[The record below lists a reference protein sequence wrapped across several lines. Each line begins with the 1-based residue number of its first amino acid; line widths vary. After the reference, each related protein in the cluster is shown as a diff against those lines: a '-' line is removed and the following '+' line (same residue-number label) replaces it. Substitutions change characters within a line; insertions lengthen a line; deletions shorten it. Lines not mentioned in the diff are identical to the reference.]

1 MAKNKE
7 VDFESMDYDDF
18 GSEFNFDDDFDAE
31 PGSVPSDRS
40 PMGIAKYA
48 MSGAIDHVTDTNNIK
63 QFMKSALPSDYG
75 NAFALADTVGDLGN
89 KIYGDVARELRPLT
103 QEVKKVAKKAMPIL
117 KGIMPDSLAE
127 RLDDFLSERERN
139 DGPSQEE
146 MMETSIQGTLAEIFK
161 AQAEQQDEAAKK
173 ETVDREVKNA
183 VDMKYQNDSLVSL
196 SGMTVELKKLTS
208 YQENITI
215 NWQRKT
221 LELQLRQFFIQKE
234 SLEEQKKINAII
246 QTNLEGILKN
256 TSLPDY
262 LKLTRTESVK
272 QQLRVRASNAIINGV
287 ANSKPVEWIRNVGKN
302 VGAATKK
309 KVTELKDEFVNI
321 LGMIDQGLET
331 AEIASDT
338 GQDPV
343 ELVANMMGGSAAAKI
358 LAKAVVPLR
367 ERLNKKQGIVKFG
380 RWVNNRI
387 MNIPAYMKKNAAEGR
402 FEDKGF
408 GLGKVAE
415 ILNESVR
422 MADNKDTIVGY
433 NHEDVDAPAIFDNK
447 VKRSI
452 VDVIPGYL
460 SQILQTNQQLLSTQI
475 EIAGA
480 HGIDA
485 EDKVDSKGNV
495 TALGL
500 KSRNGKI
507 DTKLW
512 DWELNKFRNRN
523 AIRSDIGRKLTD
535 HESRYK
541 AEEEMTKIIN
551 DQINYVNEDLDPE
564 DGYKYIDMTEEM
576 KVKLANQLIRNQM
589 NNVPLDENTVAQ
601 MQKMEYWDELGV
613 YSKEEKEQFA
623 NWFLSLGISKK
634 DLKKVK
640 GYGPE
645 ALKKHLENI
654 TKGNGVHLGKVNK
667 LIKSVG
673 EATSHIRNKEDVLQE
688 IVNLYGP
695 EVWEKIRG
703 ITPTGQ
709 VDEEASVDA
718 NNFMKQTRYDPND
731 DEVDEVKRW
740 LSVPNLSK
748 KTRKMINEYI
758 EATAQLNLINKNGP
772 ARPEESKPLKEKVMR
787 LRGIITSELNK
798 AGNSFANG
806 GVVRTRYFAEGG
818 KVEED
823 NVIHV
828 DSAGTAY
835 TGGYTGD
842 GAKWQE
848 ADAKVHAGEVVFSQ
862 DDVERMGGVE
872 NVEAIRKGGLGI
884 FSKLKGLF
892 GDKELDEAKDAI
904 ERRKILNERNKSER
918 DIQAERLRM
927 ERKRDRNRL
936 KQTRENTIE
945 ENVAR
950 ITAILQKGIPL
961 GKFVEFAGKGGDDN
975 IPWYMRSIGSVMS
988 DLAAIPFKAA
998 AGGVNLTTKAFKL
1011 GGGFLAGAG
1020 ELIFKGLEKAKE
1032 EGKKVKTAVSEFA
1045 AEQLDKMDVWVKG
1058 EGKARLSAILLKAGE
1073 YYNAK
1078 GEKITSWGQLKD
1090 PIFQY
1095 QDGVLTKVFDPS
1107 EIKDAFI
1114 YNYETG
1120 KNFLLSGV
1128 KNLGKFAFNRA
1139 KDIYSGAGFIGTI
1152 AAEVGKAVK
1161 DEIRNILYAPTDV
1174 YVKGKIK
1181 EGPRLYA
1188 TLMEKGYYVLKEDPS
1203 KIIHTPADIT
1213 GEVLDKNGNI
1223 VLSIQDIKDGL
1234 CNIEGKPL
1242 RVGMGK
1248 IVGFAADVAK
1258 LGFGTVNSIFKGAK
1272 GVGSLL
1278 LGGLGGLM
1286 THLFGDS
1293 GVVFTNSSKMLDKLD
1308 QIYNVLNDRLP
1319 GAKKVAKHDTDGDGD
1334 VDGSSKDLAEKNAE
1348 ARKKAKEESE
1358 AKLKAAKE
1366 LAKERMDKLKGL
1378 LSGNPLKRLKELF
1391 LGKDDEEEEDGD
1403 SDTDID
1409 IDIDSDDDTDDRRR
1423 RRKDR
1428 KGRKDK
1434 TRRRGPGKR
1443 KKNHYRGRKPG
1454 PRTKPRTKTKVPK
1467 AGKGGLLRRFGS
1479 KVAEKAGGL
1488 FKRAPKAE
1496 QVNKAAEAGK
1506 AIKKGGILSKIPGRG
1521 LLNKAGT
1528 FLGKGGAAAAAGEVA
1543 QTAGASAG
1551 LGTKIGG
1558 GLLRAG
1564 MTGMKGVGLG
1574 MAASMAG
1581 SAAHAAGYD
1590 TLGTVLDTA
1599 GTAATVYSGASML
1612 TSAMGMGSLGS
1623 IIGST
1628 GVGAALSS
1636 AGGAVAGAAATAGT
1650 AISGALSTAGAF
1662 LLTNP
1667 VGWGILAA
1675 AALAGIGYAAYKYF
1689 KSGDLDK
1696 FGDYRYVQYGFD
1708 PDDDDWER
1716 EIKNIEEFFEE
1727 NHLKRSNGQVTLDD
1741 SQVDFKK
1748 FFDLFDTDLEDKEQ
1762 CLRVLNWYNQR
1773 FKPVFLNAANALEK
1787 IKPGTKMQEI
1797 EDKLSAS
1804 EQLRY
1809 LTAAQLP
1816 QGPYDRFES
1825 PFSDLG
1831 KLPSGPDEVKAAY
1844 DKLYAE
1850 VKEEAD
1856 KEAGD
1861 GKSSNGIAD
1870 TVKKAAM
1877 LSPAGLAYTAGK
1889 SLLGD
1894 DKEKSPDG
1902 KTDSGTAM
1910 DTVKKAAMMSPAG
1923 LAYKAGKAIAG
1934 ATVPTAAAATAGAT
1948 VITSNTNVETP
1959 GSSGANI
1966 PALRAIRY
1974 KTYGL
1979 TDFSADRVYS
1989 ISSLE
1994 KYVLEYV
2001 KITPDKQAQF
2011 EGSSEAIAGETASL
2025 FSINEKDAE
2034 TIMQYKHYLEARFI
2048 PVLLSQVSACHKA
2061 TSKQDVFQCITDD
2074 YKPEISI
2081 AIAKAV
2087 VGTKTDNGIVWLL
2100 GYGLWKGYKLNT
2112 EPSSTDPHL
2121 DAIKKQ
2127 LKDQKLKA
2135 EEDRQTAQTVAEVK
2149 DGKPMTQ
2156 AEKDRA
2162 QREADK
2168 KIKNDNETN
2177 KKTETSFLGNLKN
2190 AASGWWDAAKNAGGN
2205 FMSWLKGE
2213 KTGEQAWNDTKQGI
2227 DQAVTIT
2234 GASLS
2239 GSNKEK
2245 YRKIRDA
2252 AIAAGDP
2259 HPDVVAAQWA
2269 LESSWGKKES
2279 GKFNYFG
2286 IKAKGNEAGTVRRT
2300 REVLGGQNVYIND
2313 KFKDYASLE
2322 EGIKG
2327 RVDFIKNNKRYTKS
2341 GYFSAQTP
2349 YEAAAALQRGGY
2361 ATDPNYANALSKII
2375 KGAGFDPMKKD
2386 DLQSSGTGST
2396 PADAAKKEDEYRKK
2410 MQGIT
2415 LARNTVMN
2423 NKSLTA
2429 DQKKSAMA
2437 AYDKAAANL
2446 QKEYTSSNNTNGRKE
2461 IDSKTV
2467 YEGKGASNSSVP
2479 WMDIAKSLI
2488 GRNEKDDAVLI
2499 REMHNTTNCKG
2510 CDGRV
2515 PWCASFVNY
2524 VLSKAGIKG
2533 TGSASAASYK
2543 DYGNAAQPGTFPY
2556 GAILVIR
2563 FGKGNHVSFCAG
2575 TDGDRVLSLGGNQ
2588 SSKKKGDQRN
2598 GGEVTIS
2605 RIPKSNVIAVRLPV
2619 GYNGQAVAPGYTP
2632 DSSSS
2637 SSSSSPSTN
2646 TGSTYTP
2653 PARRLK
2659 TWSSNSDKD
2668 SSSEPNDPW
2677 AAYTNSP
2684 AFIRKDTYEPAKN
2697 KETDPDTKE
2706 DNATVGTT
2714 KVGTD
2719 TKAYKAAKYAASRAG
2734 AKSQG
2739 RCARFVADALVAG
2752 GYKFTRQ
2759 VSAFM
2764 YASNKVLE
2772 GAGFKQISMKSPR
2785 QIGDVIVWS
2794 AYGGSKGGGKHGHI
2808 QIYTEKGWC
2817 SDFIQRD
2824 EAPGPSY
2831 RSGKSTPT
2839 LWRDAEVMGE
2849 RNFGTG
2855 EATGANAGGGLPKD
2869 SPGYNGL
2876 STNVGQGQNTNPYSP
2891 QSTQSTADKSAFE
2904 SLQALNGYDSVAAE
2918 TKALQKDAIR
2928 AAEDKR
2934 NNNITDILVSSNKE
2948 HKQTNALLSKI
2959 YESLTGTKV
2968 GKLNETDTVSAT
2980 APLDKPKKDDK
2991 PKKLNRA
2998 EAMSQGV
3005 LKVKKTV
3012 Y

>member
-75 NAFALADTVGDLGN
+75 NAFALADTVGDLGD

-338 GQDPV
+338 GHDPV
-343 ELVANMMGGSAAAKI
+343 DLVANMMGGSAAAKI

-1434 TRRRGPGKR
+1434 TCRRGPGKR

-1966 PALRAIRY
+1966 PTLRAIRY

-1994 KYVLEYV
+1994 KNVLKYV
-2001 KITPDKQAQF
+2001 KLTPDKQAQF
-2011 EGSSEAIAGETASL
+2011 EGSSEAIASETASL
-2025 FSINEKDAE
+2025 FSISENDADAL
-2034 TIMQYKHYLEARFI
+2034 MQYKHYLEARFI

-2074 YKPEISI
+2074 YKPDLAL

-2087 VGTKTDNGIVWLL
+2087 VGTKTDNGSVWLL
-2100 GYGLWKGYKLNT
+2100 DYGLWKGYKLNT
-2112 EPSSTDPHL
+2112 EPSSTDAHL
-2121 DAIKKQ
+2121 VSIKNQ

-2135 EEDRQTAQTVAEVK
+2135 EEDRQTAQTIAEVK
-2149 DGKPMTQ
+2149 DGKPMTK

-2162 QREADK
+2162 RREADK
-2168 KIKNDNETN
+2168 KVKIDNEVVKRN
-2177 KKTETSFLGNLKN
+2177 EGSFLNNLKTSATSFWENTKAVAG
-2190 AASGWWDAAKNAGGN
+2190 GWTDAVRNAGGN
-2205 FMSWLKGE
+2205 LVDWVTGQ
-2213 KTGEQAWNDTKQGI
+2213 KTGEQALHDTGEGI
-2227 DQAVTIT
+2227 KNAVNTT
-2234 GASLS
+2234 VRVAS
-2239 GSNKEK
+2239 GKGKEGYFK
-2245 YRKIRDA
+2245 VRDA
-2252 AIAAGDP
+2252 AILAGDP
-2259 HPDVVAAQWA
+2259 HPDIVAAQWA
-2269 LESSWGKKES
+2269 SES
-2279 GKFNYFG
+2279 GWGAHPSGKNNYFG
-2286 IKAKGNEAGTVRRT
+2286 IKAVGKEAGSSVGTH
-2300 REVLGGQNVYIND
+2300 EYINGVKVGMKA
-2313 KFKDYASLE
+2313 KFKDYATFE
-2322 EGIKG
+2322 EGIKD
-2327 RVDFIKNNKRYTKS
+2327 RVDFMRRNKRYTKA
-2341 GYFSAQTP
+2341 GYFSATTP
-2349 YEAAAALQRGGY
+2349 AEAAAAIDRSGYSTNKAYGAELVKIMKQVGIDPTQR
-2361 ATDPNYANALSKII
+2361 DN
-2375 KGAGFDPMKKD
+2375 
-2386 DLQSSGTGST
+2386 LQSSGAPQSNGQSGGTLANNAS
-2396 PADAAKKEDEYRKK
+2396 AQKEAEYRKK
-2410 MQGIT
+2410 MLGISQSRS
-2415 LARNTVMN
+2415 AVMN

-2429 DQKKSAMA
+2429 EQKKSAMA
-2437 AYDKAAANL
+2437 AYDKVAANL
-2446 QKEYTSSNNTNGRKE
+2446 QKEYAGSVSGR
-2461 IDSKTV
+2461 
-2467 YEGKGASNSSVP
+2467 A
-2479 WMDIAKSLI
+2479 
-2488 GRNEKDDAVLI
+2488 
-2499 REMHNTTNCKG
+2499 
-2510 CDGRV
+2510 
-2515 PWCASFVNY
+2515 
-2524 VLSKAGIKG
+2524 
-2533 TGSASAASYK
+2533 
-2543 DYGNAAQPGTFPY
+2543 
-2556 GAILVIR
+2556 
-2563 FGKGNHVSFCAG
+2563 
-2575 TDGDRVLSLGGNQ
+2575 
-2588 SSKKKGDQRN
+2588 
-2598 GGEVTIS
+2598 
-2605 RIPKSNVIAVRLPV
+2605 
-2619 GYNGQAVAPGYTP
+2619 
-2632 DSSSS
+2632 
-2637 SSSSSPSTN
+2637 
-2646 TGSTYTP
+2646 
-2653 PARRLK
+2653 
-2659 TWSSNSDKD
+2659 
-2668 SSSEPNDPW
+2668 
-2677 AAYTNSP
+2677 
-2684 AFIRKDTYEPAKN
+2684 
-2697 KETDPDTKE
+2697 KETDPKTTE
-2706 DNATVGTT
+2706 DKVAVSATNVGT
-2714 KVGTD
+2714 G
-2719 TKAYKAAKYAASRAG
+2719 TKAYKAAKFAASRAN
-2734 AKSQG
+2734 AKSTG
-2739 RCARFVADALVAG
+2739 YCARYVANALQAG

-2759 VSAFM
+2759 VSAYM
-2764 YASNKVLE
+2764 YASNKVLAS
-2772 GAGFKQISMKSPR
+2772 AGFKQISLKSPR
-2785 QIGDVIVWS
+2785 QIGDVMVWS
-2794 AYGGSKGGGKHGHI
+2794 AWGGTSGGAKHGHI
-2808 QIYTEKGWC
+2808 QILTEKGWC
-2817 SDFIQRD
+2817 SDFVQRT

-2831 RSGKSTPT
+2831 RAGKSTPT
-2839 LWRDAEVMGE
+2839 LWRDAEVMGGAVAG
-2849 RNFGTG
+2849 NFGTG
-2855 EATGANAGGGLPKD
+2855 EATGAYAGGGLPKD
-2869 SPGYNGL
+2869 NPGYSGL
-2876 STNVGQGQNTNPYSP
+2876 NTNVGSGPDSTMRPMKTWNSNTPDPINVE
-2891 QSTQSTADKSAFE
+2891 DKSAFE

-2968 GKLNETDTVSAT
+2968 GKLNDTDTVSAT

>member
-31 PGSVPSDRS
+31 PGSVPSGRS
-40 PMGIAKYA
+40 PMGIARYA
-48 MSGAIDHVTDTNNIK
+48 MSGAIDHVTDTKNIK

-75 NAFALADTVGDLGN
+75 NAFALADTVGDLGS

-103 QEVKKVAKKAMPIL
+103 QEVKKVARKAMPIL
-117 KGIMPDSLAE
+117 KGVMPDSLAE
-127 RLDDFLSERERN
+127 RLDNFLSERERN

-146 MMETSIQGTLAEIFK
+146 MIETSIQGTLSEIFK

-208 YQENITI
+208 YQEKITI

-287 ANSKPVEWIRNVGKN
+287 ANSKPVEWLRNVGKN

-309 KVTELKDEFVNI
+309 KATEFKDEITNM

-331 AEIASDT
+331 AEMASDT

-343 ELVANMMGGSAAAKI
+343 ELVANMMGGSAAAKV
-358 LAKAVVPLR
+358 LAKLVVPVR
-367 ERLNKKQGIVKFG
+367 ERLGKKQGIVKFG
-380 RWVNNRI
+380 RWMNNRI

-408 GLGKVAE
+408 GLGKLAE
-415 ILNESVR
+415 ILNEAVR
-422 MADNKDTIVGY
+422 MSDSKDSIKGY
-433 NHEDVDAPAIFDNK
+433 NSEDMDAPAIFDNK

-475 EIAGA
+475 EIAGV

-495 TALGL
+495 LSLGL

-576 KVKLANQLIRNQM
+576 KVKLANHLIRNQM
-589 NNVPLDENTVAQ
+589 NNVPMDEKTVAE
-601 MQKMEYWDELGV
+601 MQKLEYWDQFGV
-613 YSKEEKEQFA
+613 YSKAEKEQFA

-673 EATSHIRNKEDVLQE
+673 EATSHIRNKDDILQE
-688 IVNLYGP
+688 IVNVYGP
-695 EVWEKIRG
+695 EVWEKIKG
-703 ITPTGQ
+703 ITDSGQ
-709 VDEEASVDA
+709 LDEAALVNAD
-718 NNFMKQTRYDPND
+718 NYLKQTRYDTGD

-740 LSVPNLSK
+740 LSAPNLSK

-806 GVVRTRYFAEGG
+806 GIVGRRYFADGG
-818 KVEED
+818 KVDKD

-892 GDKELDEAKDAI
+892 GDKELDEAKNAI

-961 GKFVEFAGKGGDDN
+961 GRFVEFAGKGGDDN

-1011 GGGFLAGAG
+1011 GGGLLAGAG
-1020 ELIFKGLEKAKE
+1020 ELIFKGLEEAKE
-1032 EGKKVKTAVSEFA
+1032 QGKKVRTAVSEFA
-1045 AEQLDKMDVWVKG
+1045 AEQLDKMDIWVKG

-1107 EIKDAFI
+1107 EIKDSFI

-1128 KNLGKFAFNRA
+1128 KGLGKFAFNRA

-1174 YVKGKIK
+1174 YVKGKIE

-1319 GAKKVAKHDTDGDGD
+1319 GAKKVNKHDTDGDGD
-1334 VDGSSKDLAEKNAE
+1334 VDGSSKDLAAKNAE

-1366 LAKERMDKLKGL
+1366 LAKEKASKLKGL

-1391 LGKDDEEEEDGD
+1391 LGKDDDEEDDD
-1403 SDTDID
+1403 SDID
-1409 IDIDSDDDTDDRRR
+1409 IDIDVDDDDYDDRRR
-1423 RRKDR
+1423 RRRRRRNKGGRSR
-1428 KGRKDK
+1428 K
-1434 TRRRGPGKR
+1434 RGPGSRKR
-1443 KKNHYRGRKPG
+1443 PGSRGRR
-1454 PRTKPRTKTKVPK
+1454 PRTRTKVPK
-1467 AGKGGLLRRFGS
+1467 VGKGGRFGRFGRFGRN
-1479 KVAEKAGGL
+1479 VINKAGGL
-1488 FKRAPKAE
+1488 MKKAPG
-1496 QVNKAAEAGK
+1496 AGNVSK
-1506 AIKKGGILSKIPGRG
+1506 SGGLLSKVGRG
-1521 LLNKAGT
+1521 AKSL
-1528 FLGKGGAAAAAGEVA
+1528 
-1543 QTAGASAG
+1543 
-1551 LGTKIGG
+1551 GG
-1558 GLLRAG
+1558 GLLKGAG
-1564 MTGMKGVGLG
+1564 GMGGGLLKAGLGGMKGVGLG

-1581 SAAHAAGYD
+1581 TAAHAAGYD
-1590 TLGTVLDTA
+1590 TVGNVLDTA
-1599 GTAATVYSGASML
+1599 GTVATVYSGASML
-1612 TSAMGMGSLGS
+1612 TSAMGMGSLGT

-1628 GVGAALSS
+1628 GVGSALAGAGSAAM
-1636 AGGAVAGAAATAGT
+1636 GAAATAGS
-1650 AISGALSTAGAF
+1650 AVAGALSTAGAF

-1689 KSGDLDK
+1689 KSGDLDRL
-1696 FGDYRYVQYGFD
+1696 GDYRYVQYGFD

-1850 VKEEAD
+1850 IKEEAD

-1877 LSPAGLAYTAGK
+1877 LSPLGLAYKAGK
-1889 SLLGD
+1889 SLLGGED
-1894 DKEKSPDG
+1894 EDG
-1902 KTDSGTAM
+1902 KSGGVM
-1910 DTVKKAAMMSPAG
+1910 DTVKKAAMLSPLG
-1923 LAYKAGKAIAG
+1923 LAYKAGKAVAG
-1934 ATVPTAAAATAGAT
+1934 AIVPTAAAATAGAT
-1948 VITSNTNVETP
+1948 VITSNTSVETP

-2011 EGSSEAIAGETASL
+2011 EGSSEAIASETASL

-2074 YKPEISI
+2074 YKPEFSI

-2087 VGTKTDNGIVWLL
+2087 VGTKTDNGSVWLL
-2100 GYGLWKGYKLNT
+2100 DYGLWKGYKLNT

-2135 EEDRQTAQTVAEVK
+2135 EEDKQTAQTVAEVK

-2227 DQAVTIT
+2227 NQAVTIT

-2286 IKAKGNEAGTVRRT
+2286 IKARGNEPGTVRRT

-2386 DLQSSGTGST
+2386 DLQSSGGT

-2423 NKSLTA
+2423 NKSLTT

-2446 QKEYTSSNNTNGRKE
+2446 QKEYTSSNSTNGRKE

-2488 GRNEKDDAVLI
+2488 GRNEKDDAALI

-2524 VLSKAGIKG
+2524 VLLKAGIKG
-2533 TGSASAASYK
+2533 TGSAGAISYK

-2605 RIPKSNVIAVRLPV
+2605 RIPKGNVIAVRLPV

-2632 DSSSS
+2632 DSPSS

-2668 SSSEPNDPW
+2668 SNSEPNDPW

-2684 AFIRKDTYEPAKN
+2684 AFIKKDTYEPAKN
-2697 KETDPDTKE
+2697 
-2706 DNATVGTT
+2706 N
-2714 KVGTD
+2714 
-2719 TKAYKAAKYAASRAG
+2719 
-2734 AKSQG
+2734 
-2739 RCARFVADALVAG
+2739 G
-2752 GYKFTRQ
+2752 G
-2759 VSAFM
+2759 
-2764 YASNKVLE
+2764 
-2772 GAGFKQISMKSPR
+2772 
-2785 QIGDVIVWS
+2785 
-2794 AYGGSKGGGKHGHI
+2794 
-2808 QIYTEKGWC
+2808 
-2817 SDFIQRD
+2817 
-2824 EAPGPSY
+2824 
-2831 RSGKSTPT
+2831 
-2839 LWRDAEVMGE
+2839 
-2849 RNFGTG
+2849 
-2855 EATGANAGGGLPKD
+2855 TGANAGGGLPKD
-2869 SPGYNGL
+2869 NPGYNGL
-2876 STNVGQGQNTNPYSP
+2876 STDVGLGQNTNAYPMQTP
-2891 QSTQSTADKSAFE
+2891 QATAEKTALE
-2904 SLQALNGYDSVAAE
+2904 SLQSMNSYNSVAAE